1 MRNYNDIFAEMGRLN
16 AMADNIGRRLSN
28 SERSYASEARIES
41 IRSKNLDDRLD
52 SLLKDLYK

>member
-1 MRNYNDIFAEMGRLN
+1 MINYNDIFEEMDRLN
-16 AMADNIGRRLSN
+16 AMCDSIGKRLSS
-28 SERSYASEARIES
+28 SEKSYASEARIES

>member
-1 MRNYNDIFAEMGRLN
+1 MINYNDIFEEMDRLN
-16 AMADNIGRRLSN
+16 TMCDSIGKRLSN
-28 SERSYASEARIES
+28 SEKSYASEARIES